1 MVAVET
7 FHHRRRPAIRLQKQK
22 HGLATTG
29 TRFAQ
34 RVAHAAVLNSLR
46 PRVRGR
52 AQSLKLIPVPKDF
65 AWSQPTRGEA
75 QRGRQA
81 QLLSATDARMPLP
94 VVMRL
99 ENERHQ
105 GKAWYFGAEQEIVQ
119 ENVDGTVRA
128 WGCGSVERADANL
141 VDRTQFARDPRDRP
155 SQHIRGP

>member
-1 MVAVET
+1 MGSLLAQEPAGQVVDEVQPVAGG
-7 FHHRRRPAIRLQKQK
+7 A
-22 HGLATTG
+22 
-29 TRFAQ
+29 
-34 RVAHAAVLNSLR
+34 
-46 PRVRGR
+46 
-52 AQSLKLIPVPKDF
+52 
-65 AWSQPTRGEA
+65 
-75 QRGRQA
+75 
-81 QLLSATDARMPLP
+81 ATDARMPLP